1 MKNEEL
7 LFWIIVIA
15 ISGLLGYALGL
26 AVEGY
31 KEYKFYKRLKKR
43 MERKDRS
50 E

>member
-15 ISGLLGYALGL
+15 MSGLLGYALGL
-26 AVEGY
+26 AVGEY
-31 KEYKFYKRLKKR
+31 KEYKIYKRLKKR
-43 MERKDRS
+43 KDKS